1 MKLIAPMSLAVIIS
15 VSVAATSAV
24 ASVTLAVDDNIK
36 VTAINGQA
44 YNSSPF
50 QKIQRLYTLQPGK
63 HVITARYDRLY
74 ELAGDNHDYVK
85 SGHVTLTAELADNQN
100 YQLVMPGQPESYRDA
115 REYAKNPQLAIKQ
128 GNKIVASQSVSAN
141 TKNTGLLGGLGSA
154 IGGLFGGNSFGN
166 NSAVEANSQAIA
178 AIDSQPASNSINMV
192 STQQMSANPANIS
205 TLDQFMQLWLQATP
219 DEREKIRQW
228 VSP

>member
-74 ELAGDNHDYVK
+74 ELAGDNHDYLK

-115 REYAKNPQLAIKQ
+115 REYAKNPQLAIRR
-128 GNKIVASQSVSAN
+128 AN
-141 TKNTGLLGGLGSA
+141 PKDAGLLGGLGSA

-178 AIDSQPASNSINMV
+178 AIDSQPASNSMNTV
-192 STQQMSANPANIS
+192 STQQTFANPTNIS